1 MKLDADL
8 AAFLASPVMI
18 IIGTSDD
25 SGRPEIA
32 RAVGAR
38 IDADARRRRIGG
50 VGMAMAC
57 HRSPICATAGASR
70 SPSQGRRTTSRTRSR
85 EVPASGRPAPR
96 TWGSLRRYMAA
107 IVEVLAGLGLDRR
120 LAAPWVTAREAVVAR
135 IRVDAVYVQTP
146 GVRAGQELATP

>member
-38 IDADARRRRIGG
+38 IDADHGVVELVVSAWQWPATVADLRNRGRIAVTFARPSDYVSYQVKGAARI
-50 VGMAMAC
+50 
-57 HRSPICATAGASR
+57 RPAGAEDL
-70 SPSQGRRTTSRTRSR
+70 GL
-85 EVPASGRPAPR
+85 AA
-96 TWGSLRRYMAA
+96 RYMES

-120 LAAPWVTAREAVVAR
+120 LAAPWITAREAVVAR
-135 IRVDAVYVQTP
+135 IRVEAVYVQTP
-146 GVRAGQELATP
+146 GARAGQELATP